1 MKNLYKEAM
10 ERFSSLTNENRH
22 FCESQAR
29 MFSKKGHES
38 LAARSKAQALVWR
51 TMEEYIGFE
60 LDDIKERLKSE
71 EIKDDQTN

>member
-29 MFSKKGHES
+29 TFSKKGMS
-38 LAARSKAQALVWR
+38 RWPLGPKRKP
-51 TMEEYIGFE
+51 
-60 LDDIKERLKSE
+60 
-71 EIKDDQTN
+71 

>member
-1 MKNLYKEAM
+1 M
-10 ERFSSLTNENRH
+10 RITGENV
-22 FCESQAR
+22 FE
-29 MFSKKGHES
+29 KGHES

-71 EIKDDQTN
+71 ETKDDETD